1 MKIRILLTALII
13 SFAALPSRADIT
25 PVEASSPDY
34 LRNHGHSGSIIEMV
48 QMTKAGANG
57 EEYITVDNAK
67 HANDS
72 KFVRWVRNFF
82 IYIDPALDDGSFMRH
97 DSKSVPHFD
106 DL

>member
-48 QMTKAGANG
+48 RASSLCSIIMKLIIMAEKREIIKILQAQLAN
-57 EEYITVDNAK
+57 YTI
-67 HANDS
+67 
-72 KFVRWVRNFF
+72 
-82 IYIDPALDDGSFMRH
+82 
-97 DSKSVPHFD
+97 
-106 DL
+106 